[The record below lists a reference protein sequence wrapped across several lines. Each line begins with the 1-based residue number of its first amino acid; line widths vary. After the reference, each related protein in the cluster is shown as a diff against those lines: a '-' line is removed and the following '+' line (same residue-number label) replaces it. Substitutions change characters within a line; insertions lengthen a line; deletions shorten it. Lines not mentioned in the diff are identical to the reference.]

1 MDTLWLTVKDISVDI
16 KINAQGR
23 YIEVIGINE
32 STALEYAASIVYD
45 LWAATEL
52 TDKEIKEVTT
62 LTAGT
67 GSYLERSGGRIGFAD
82 IGSGERLP
90 VK

>member
-1 MDTLWLTVKDISVDI
+1 MDILRLTVKDTSVDI

-32 STALEYAASIVYD
+32 STALEYAASIAYD

-52 TDKEIKEVTT
+52 TDKEIKEVNK
-62 LTAGT
+62 LTAGS
-67 GSYLERSGGRIGFAD
+67 GSYLERSGSRIGFAD
-82 IGSGERLP
+82 MRSGERLP